1 MSTPKANRIEIE
13 ERIRAA
19 ETLMVQRV
27 RMATV
32 VDHLVRAYG
41 VTERQAQRYCERVRE
56 RWASA
61 RPRDLAQRD
70 ARRDE
75 IRATI
80 DEVILRAL
88 TRKIPAKDE
97 RGATRVEVD
106 EDGQARPVLIAAPDL
121 RAALHGLR
129 LAIALDALEEPAGR
143 SYVEGTPATLVPAS
157 PASEALEE
165 DEDRDDERAA
175 EAKRAALAARLKG
188 QGRILL
194 ALPGGRRT

>member
-1 MSTPKANRIEIE
+1 MSSSSKASRQELE
-13 ERIRAA
+13 ERYRAA

-32 VDHLVRAYG
+32 VDHLSRTYG
-41 VTERQAQRYCERVRE
+41 VTERQAERYCERVRE
-56 RWASA
+56 RWAAS

-75 IRATI
+75 IRATL
-80 DEVILRAL
+80 DEVIRRAL
-88 TRKIPAKDE
+88 TATRPVKDAS
-97 RGATRVEVD
+97 GAVRVEVD
-106 EDGQARPVLIAAPDL
+106 DEGRARPVTVPAPDL

-143 SYVEGTPATLVPAS
+143 TYVDSPPALTAEVTREEGEDA
-157 PASEALEE
+157 E
-165 DEDRDDERAA
+165 DEDEKAA
-175 EAKRAALAARLKG
+175 ADRRAALAARLKG
-188 QGRILL
+188 HGRVLL

>member
-1 MSTPKANRIEIE
+1 MSGSKASRQELE
-13 ERIRAA
+13 ERLRAA

-56 RWASA
+56 RWAAS

-75 IRATI
+75 IRATL
-80 DEVILRAL
+80 DEVIRRAL
-88 TRKIPAKDE
+88 T
-97 RGATRVEVD
+97 ATRPVKDASGAVLVELD
-106 EDGQARPVLIAAPDL
+106 EDGRARPVTVAAPDL

-143 SYVEGTPATLVPAS
+143 TYIDPPALAPDAGS
-157 PASEALEE
+157 RDEDGEDAE
-165 DEDRDDERAA
+165 DEDEKAAA
-175 EAKRAALAARLKG
+175 EKRAALAARLKG
-188 QGRILL
+188 QGRVLL